1 MTFAIAEALIKFF
14 AMELKLDTIHVYAA
28 ILNCIDAY

>member
-14 AMELKLDTIHVYAA
+14 RSEIKVVILKLETIKTV
-28 ILNCIDAY
+28 L